1 MNSTQEKV
9 PLLTRIVEVFLRGDV
24 AVLLTLLS
32 VVVGVAALLLTPREE
47 EPQIVV
53 PMADVMVSAPGLSA
67 EEVEQTVTTRL
78 EKLLYQI
85 DGVEYVYS
93 MSRPGQCIVTV
104 RFYVGENREDSLVKL
119 YNKIQSNVDQVPP
132 AVAGWVVKPVEV
144 DDVPIVNVTLWS
156 ERYDDHALRRLAE
169 QIQNELQAIHDT
181 NRVWVIAG
189 RPRQIRVELDPVRLA
204 ARRTSALQVA
214 QALQAS
220 NVQLRAGQFSQQDRE
235 IVVDAGIF
243 VSDAQDLQGL
253 VVQLSG
259 NRPVHLRDVADV
271 LDGPAEADSYSW
283 IGFGPA
289 AENPH
294 SPADR
299 PALADPPPPDG
310 KLYPAVHIAV
320 AKQKGSN
327 AVRVAEAVQHR
338 MRELSRPQSP
348 DRILPD
354 GVYYRITRD
363 YGQTADQK
371 VDELVEALAVA
382 VLTVIGLIGLV
393 IGWRAALV
401 IALAVPVCYSVTL
414 FVNLLLGYTINRVT
428 LFALI
433 LSLGLLVDDPITD
446 VENIARYFAMRLLPP
461 RQSVLK
467 AIQEVRP
474 ALVLSTL
481 AIVASF
487 LPLMFITGMMGPYM
501 APMALNVP
509 LTILASMVVSFVITP
524 WLAMTALRKLWEKRA
539 EEPQFDLTKRPIYRI
554 SRAALGPILDH
565 RGLAW
570 GTLGVVVLLLVG
582 AIALPGFRLV
592 PLKMLPYDNKNEFQI
607 VVDMPE
613 GSTLEQTD
621 AVTRRLG
628 EYLAGVAEV
637 RDYQLYAGLA
647 SPMDFNGL
655 VRHYFLRR
663 GPNLADIRVNLA
675 PKHKRAEQSHEILLR
690 IRDDL
695 EKCVAGTGANIK
707 LVEAP
712 PGPPVIATITA
723 EVYGPP
729 QGTYGE
735 LIAAGRR
742 VEARLAREPRIV
754 DVDISAEADQQ
765 RLVFVTDKPK
775 AALSGVSTEN
785 IAKTLQLALAGLPA
799 TVVHEPSEVDPL
811 WVQLRLPRPLRSAKD
826 DLEELYV
833 VGQQG
838 QLVQV
843 GALGQFVDGL
853 EDKTIY
859 HKNLRRVVYVFGE
872 VAGRPPADA
881 IVDMQVD
888 RQPDASGWP
897 GSSASEPLGT
907 AASGSPGSSG
917 HRRGTVRSMVTLV
930 GEPPGGRESGGSL
943 RSTPAT
949 PAMIRPVDERTWFSP
964 GGDDPWSM
972 PDGYTVEWAGEGEWK
987 ITLDVFRDLGLAFA
1001 AALLGIFVI
1010 LMFETRSRV
1019 LPLVI
1024 MLAIPLTLIGIMPGF
1039 WLLNVIVDRPI
1050 GPSSY
1055 PNPVFF
1061 TATAMIGMIALAG
1074 IVVRNSVVLIDFI
1087 THGKAEG
1094 LTVREAVIRSV
1105 AIRTRPILLT
1115 AGTALLGN
1123 WVITLDPIF
1132 SGLAWA
1138 IIFGIFTSTLF
1149 TLVVIPVVYW
1159 LLYGRQEAAAEA
1171 TAE

>member
-1 MNSTQEKV
+1 
-9 PLLTRIVEVFLRGDV
+9 
-24 AVLLTLLS
+24 
-32 VVVGVAALLLTPREE
+32 
-47 EPQIVV
+47 
-53 PMADVMVSAPGLSA
+53 
-67 EEVEQTVTTRL
+67 
-78 EKLLYQI
+78 
-85 DGVEYVYS
+85 
-93 MSRPGQCIVTV
+93 MS
-104 RFYVGENREDSLVKL
+104 E
-119 YNKIQSNVDQVPP
+119 
-132 AVAGWVVKPVEV
+132 
-144 DDVPIVNVTLWS
+144 
-156 ERYDDHALRRLAE
+156 LA
-169 QIQNELQAIHDT
+169 N
-181 NRVWVIAG
+181 
-189 RPRQIRVELDPVRLA
+189 
-204 ARRTSALQVA
+204 
-214 QALQAS
+214 
-220 NVQLRAGQFSQQDRE
+220 
-235 IVVDAGIF
+235 
-243 VSDAQDLQGL
+243 
-253 VVQLSG
+253 
-259 NRPVHLRDVADV
+259 
-271 LDGPAEADSYSW
+271 
-283 IGFGPA
+283 
-289 AENPH
+289 
-294 SPADR
+294 
-299 PALADPPPPDG
+299 
-310 KLYPAVHIAV
+310 
-320 AKQKGSN
+320 
-327 AVRVAEAVQHR
+327 
-338 MRELSRPQSP
+338 PQSP

-363 YGQTADQK
+363 YGQTADEK
-371 VDELVEALAVA
+371 VDELVEGLVVA

-414 FVNLLLGYTINRVT
+414 FVNLMVGYTINRVT

-433 LSLGLLVDDPITD
+433 LALGLLVDDPITD

-524 WLAMTALRKLWEKRA
+524 WLAMVALRKLMEKGA
-539 EEPQFDLTKRPIYRI
+539 EEPQFDLTKRPIYRL
-554 SRAALGPILDH
+554 SRAVLGPILDH
-565 RGLAW
+565 RPLAW
-570 GTLGVVVLLLVG
+570 GALGLVVLLLVG
-582 AIALPGFRLV
+582 AIALPALRLV

-613 GSTLEQTD
+613 GSTLEDTD

-637 RDYQLYAGLA
+637 RDYELYTGLA
-647 SPMDFNGL
+647 SPMDFNGM

-663 GPNLADIRVNLA
+663 GPNVADIRVNLA
-675 PKHKRAEQSHEILLR
+675 PKDRRAEQSHEILLR

-695 EKCVAGTGANIK
+695 AKHMAGTGADIK
-707 LVEAP
+707 LVEVP

-729 QGTYGE
+729 EGSYGE

-742 VEARLAREPRIV
+742 VEARMAREPRIV
-754 DVDISAEADQQ
+754 DVDISAEADQE

-785 IAKTLQLALAGLPA
+785 IAKTLQLALSGLPA
-799 TVVHEPSEVDPL
+799 TVVHDASEVDPL
-811 WVQLRLPRPLRSAKD
+811 WVVLRLPRQLRSARD
-826 DLEELYV
+826 DLQELYV

-838 QLVQV
+838 QLVQL
-843 GALGQFVDGL
+843 GALGQFVEGL

-881 IVDMQVD
+881 IVDMQFD

-897 GSSASEPLGT
+897 GSSASSPPGSS
-907 AASGSPGSSG
+907 ASGWPGSSG
-917 HRRGTVRSMVTLV
+917 HRREALV
-930 GEPPGGRESGGSL
+930 GSPPGATESGGSL

-949 PAMIRPVDERTWFSP
+949 STTPATLRPVDERTWLSP
-964 GGDDPWSM
+964 GGGDPWSM
-972 PDGYTVEWAGEGEWK
+972 PAGYTVDWAGEGEWK

-1001 AALLGIFVI
+1001 AALVGIFVI

-1039 WLLNVIVDRPI
+1039 WLLNVLVDRPI
-1050 GPSSY
+1050 GPSGY

-1087 THGKAEG
+1087 THGKDEG
-1094 LTVREAVIRSV
+1094 LALREAVIRSV

-1115 AGTALLGN
+1115 AGTTLLGN

-1159 LLYGRQEAAAEA
+1159 LLYGRQEPVSEGP
-1171 TAE
+1171 TA